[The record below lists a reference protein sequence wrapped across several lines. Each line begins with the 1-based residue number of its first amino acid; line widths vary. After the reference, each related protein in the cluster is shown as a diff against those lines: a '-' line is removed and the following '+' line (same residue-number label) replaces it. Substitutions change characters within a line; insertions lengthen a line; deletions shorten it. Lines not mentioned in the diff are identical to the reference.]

1 MVNMVKATIREIIQE
16 TPDIK
21 RLILELDKNMPFKA
35 GQFVM
40 LKIDSERFDKL
51 IPTRAYSIANAPNDK
66 FEILIIA
73 KIIPDS
79 NFSQYLDQ
87 LETHEEIEVQGPFGR
102 FTLSEKDKTKEVTLL
117 GAGTGVAPLIGIM
130 EYALQN
136 KIKPHLIYCDKTD
149 EDLINIKQFDELTQK
164 NKITCKILTTRDK
177 NSKRTKGRITLEYLK
192 EKILTRKGL
201 FFVCGPPE
209 YVNNVVGYLEELGI
223 ENDNIKTERYG

>member
-1 MVNMVKATIREIIQE
+1 MINMVKAKIREIIQE

-66 FEILIIA
+66 FEIQIIA

-87 LETHEEIEVQGPFGR
+87 LETQEEIEVQGPYGR
-102 FTLSEKDKTKEVTLL
+102 FTLSDKDKTTEVTLL
-117 GAGTGVAPLIGIM
+117 GAGTGVAPLVGIM

-136 KIKPHLIYCDKTD
+136 NIKSHLIYCDKKD
-149 EDLINIKQFDELTQK
+149 EDLINIKQFDELTQ
-164 NKITCKILTTRDK
+164 NRKITSKILTTRDK
-177 NSKRTKGRITLEYLK
+177 DSERIKCHVTKEFLK
-192 EKILTRKGL
+192 ENLPTRKGL
-201 FFVCGPPE
+201 FYVCGPLE
-209 YVNNVVGYLEELGI
+209 FVNNVVGYLEELGI
-223 ENDNIKTERYG
+223 ETDNIKTERYG

>member
-1 MVNMVKATIREIIQE
+1 MVNMVKAVIREIIKE
-16 TPDIK
+16 TSDIK
-21 RLILELDKNMPFKA
+21 RLILELDKIMPFKA

-51 IPTRAYSIANAPNDK
+51 IPTRAYSITNAPNDK
-66 FEILIIA
+66 FEIQIIA

-79 NFSQYLDQ
+79 KFSQYLDQ
-87 LETHEEIEVQGPFGR
+87 LEEHEEIEVQGPYGR
-102 FTLSEKDKTKEVTLL
+102 FTLSDKDKINEVTLL

-130 EYALQN
+130 EYALQKN
-136 KIKPHLIYCDKTD
+136 IKSHLIYCDKTD

-192 EKILTRKGL
+192 ENLPTKKGL

-209 YVNNVVGYLEELGI
+209 YVTNVVGYLEELGI
-223 ENDNIKTERYG
+223 DSDNIKTERYG

>member
-1 MVNMVKATIREIIQE
+1 MVKAKIREIIQE

-87 LETHEEIEVQGPFGR
+87 LETHEKIEVQGPFGR

-117 GAGTGVAPLIGIM
+117 GAGTGVAPLIGII

-136 KIKPHLIYCDKTD
+136 NIKPHLIYCDKTD

-192 EKILTRKGL
+192 ENILTRKGL

-223 ENDNIKTERYG
+223 NSDNIKTERYG

>member
-21 RLILELDKNMPFKA
+21 RLILEMDKNMPFRA

-51 IPTRAYSIANAPNDK
+51 IPTRAYSIVNAPNDK
-66 FEILIIA
+66 FEIQIIA

-79 NFSQYLDQ
+79 KFSQYLDQ
-87 LETHEEIEVQGPFGR
+87 LEEQEEIEVQGPYGR
-102 FTLSEKDKTKEVTLL
+102 FTLSDKDKTNEVTLL
-117 GAGTGVAPLIGIM
+117 GAGTGIAPLIGIM
-130 EYALQN
+130 EHALTN
-136 KIKPHLIYCDKTD
+136 NIKSHLIYCDKTD

-177 NSKRTKGRITLEYLK
+177 NSKRTKGRITPEFLK
-192 EKILTRKGL
+192 ENLPTRKGL
-201 FFVCGPPE
+201 FYVCGPIE
-209 YVNNVVGYLEELGI
+209 FVNNVVEYLEELGI
-223 ENDNIKTERYG
+223 DSDNIKTERYG

>member
-16 TPDIK
+16 TPNIK

-40 LKIDSERFDKL
+40 LKIESERFDKL

-87 LETHEEIEVQGPFGR
+87 LEEHEEIEVQGPYGR
-102 FTLSEKDKTKEVTLL
+102 FTLSDKDKTKEVTLL
-117 GAGTGVAPLIGIM
+117 GAGTGVAPLVGIM
-130 EYALQN
+130 EYALRN
-136 KIKPHLIYCDKTD
+136 NIKSHLIYCDKTD

-192 EKILTRKGL
+192 ENLPTRKGL

-223 ENDNIKTERYG
+223 EKDNIKTERYG

>member
-1 MVNMVKATIREIIQE
+1 MVKAKIREIIQE

-51 IPTRAYSIANAPNDK
+51 IPTRAYSIANAPNNK
-66 FEILIIA
+66 FEILIII
-73 KIIPDS
+73 KIIPNS

-87 LETHEEIEVQGPFGR
+87 LEEHEEIEVQGPYGR
-102 FTLSEKDKTKEVTLL
+102 FTLSDKDKAKEVTLL
-117 GAGTGVAPLIGIM
+117 GAGTGVAPLVGIM

-136 KIKPHLIYCDKTD
+136 NIKSHLIYCDKTD
-149 EDLINIKQFDELTQK
+149 EDLINIKQFDELTQNK
-164 NKITCKILTTRDK
+164 KITSKILTTRDK
-177 NSKRTKGRITLEYLK
+177 DSKRTKGRITLEYLQ
-192 EKILTRKGL
+192 ENLPTRKGL

>member
-1 MVNMVKATIREIIQE
+1 MVKAKIREIIQE

-21 RLILELDKNMPFKA
+21 RLVLELDKNMPFKA

-87 LETHEEIEVQGPFGR
+87 LETHEKIEVQGPFGR

-117 GAGTGVAPLIGIM
+117 GAGTGVAPLIGII

-136 KIKPHLIYCDKTD
+136 NIKPHLIYCDKTD

-192 EKILTRKGL
+192 ENILTRKGL

-223 ENDNIKTERYG
+223 NSDNIKTERYG